1 MAEEQRLS
9 ATALA
14 EAFKER
20 SGIAWLILLTI
31 THQGL
36 APELRRWVNAREDV
50 VSNGETYKA
59 CEFDVILPEQDGE
72 HLGRAR
78 LRISNI
84 DRDIQDA
91 ILYADPPP
99 KVQFQIVLSSDP
111 DEVEQST
118 GELRLERVTAD
129 VNWIEGELGP
139 PDTAV
144 EPYPGD
150 SFTPANFPGL
160 F

>member
-1 MAEEQRLS
+1 MPLS

-20 SGIAWLILLTI
+20 SGVAWRILVTI
-31 THQGL
+31 THADI
-36 APELRRWVNAREDV
+36 APELRRWVNARENV
-50 VSNGETYKA
+50 VSNGLTYKA
-59 CEFDVILPEQDGE
+59 CEFDVTLPEQDGE
-72 HLGRAR
+72 RLGRAK

-99 KVQFQIVLSSDP
+99 KVQFQIVLSSQP
-111 DEVEQST
+111 NTVEEST
-118 GELRLERVTAD
+118 GELCLERVTAD
-129 VNWIEGELGP
+129 ANWIEGELGP
-139 PDTAV
+139 ADTAV
-144 EPYPGD
+144 EPWPGD